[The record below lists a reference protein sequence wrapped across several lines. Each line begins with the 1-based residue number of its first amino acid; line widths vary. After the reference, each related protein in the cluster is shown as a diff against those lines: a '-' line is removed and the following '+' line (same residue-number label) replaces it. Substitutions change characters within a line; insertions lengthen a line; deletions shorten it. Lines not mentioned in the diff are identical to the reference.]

1 MDDRLLNRVSLV
13 KLAGVGP
20 SLERKFFSLGIKSV
34 QDLLLHFPLRYEDRT
49 TSSAIG
55 DVSIG
60 ETTTIQGRIIKSEIA
75 FTKRKMLLCYIQ
87 DDSGIAI
94 LRFINFNMGMKA
106 TMVPGRWMT
115 AYGEIKKGG
124 NYPEIIHPQFKIQ
137 SSQEEYASFSDSYSK
152 EGCFTPVYPSTYGLT
167 QNVIRKAIQLAL
179 ILLKRN
185 PPDEILP
192 DSMSTRYLSVIES
205 LDIIHNP
212 PLTTDV
218 DQLIA
223 GEHLAIKRFVLEEL
237 LAYHLS
243 MLMIKI
249 DNQKQRSLPMHV
261 NQRYT
266 QPFLASLP
274 FCPTN
279 AQKRVVQDIYQDM
292 AKSTPMMRLVQGD
305 VGSGKTLVAA
315 LAALSAI
322 ENNQQVVLMAP
333 TEILAEQHFHNFKQ
347 WFEPLGITVELLTG
361 RLTAK
366 NKQQRYEAI
375 ESGKISMLIG
385 THAVFVDKVKFSHLG
400 LVVIDEQHRFGVNQR
415 LSLWEKGIKD
425 KFHPHQLIMTATP
438 IPRTLAMTVYADLDV
453 SVIDELPPGRTPVT
467 TIVIPNS
474 RRDEIIEK
482 VNNACLNNRQ
492 AYWVCTLVEESET
505 LDAQAAEI
513 LVDELRQLLPHL
525 KIALIHGKMKSD
537 EKQSVMEDFK
547 LGKTQLLVATT
558 VIEVG
563 VDVPNASLMIIEN
576 AERLGLSQL
585 HQLRGRVGRGSAV
598 SYCVLMCQTPLSKIA
613 QQRMKV
619 MRDSNDGFVIAQK
632 DLEIRGSGE
641 ILGTRQMGVANFRV
655 ANLVRDQHVINDVQQ
670 ASYFIQQ
677 NAPENVRQFIDCWLT
692 DRQKYINA

>member
-106 TMVPGRWMT
+106 IMVPGRWMT

-249 DNQKQRSLPMHV
+249 DNQKQRALPMHV

-333 TEILAEQHFHNFKQ
+333 TEILAEQHFHNFTQ

-425 KFHPHQLIMTATP
+425 KFYPHQLIMTATP

-641 ILGTRQMGVANFRV
+641 ILGTRQMGVANFKV
-655 ANLVRDQHVINDVQQ
+655 ADLVRDQHVINDVQQ

-677 NAPENVRQFIDCWLT
+677 NAPENVKQFIDCWLT

>member
-94 LRFINFNMGMKA
+94 LRFINFNMGMKT

>member
-641 ILGTRQMGVANFRV
+641 ILGTRQMGVANFKV